1 MEAIKKEL
9 DNVFGLV
16 ASISVKGTD
25 VEVMFAVR
33 QGLRKAYS
41 MLQALDTNS
50 NEVTEGSANGSKL

>member
-1 MEAIKKEL
+1 MDAIKKEL

-16 ASISVKGTD
+16 SSISVKGTD

-41 MLQALDTNS
+41 MLQALDTKT
-50 NEVTEGSANGSKL
+50 NETTEEPVSGE

>member
-1 MEAIKKEL
+1 MDAIKKEL

-16 ASISVKGTD
+16 SSISVKGND

-41 MLQALDTNS
+41 MLQELEANS
-50 NEVTEGSANGSKL
+50 NEVTEGSANGE

>member
-16 ASISVKGTD
+16 SSISVKGTD

-41 MLQALDTNS
+41 MLQELDTKS
-50 NEVTEGSANGSKL
+50 NEVTEESANGE

>member
-1 MEAIKKEL
+1 MDAIKKEL

-16 ASISVKGTD
+16 SSISVKGTD

-41 MLQALDTNS
+41 MLQELDTKH
-50 NEVTEGSANGSKL
+50 NEVTEGSANGE

>member
-1 MEAIKKEL
+1 MDALKKEL

-16 ASISVKGTD
+16 SSISVKGAD

-41 MLQALDTNS
+41 MLQALDTKS
-50 NEVTEGSANGSKL
+50 NEVTEGSANGE

>member
-16 ASISVKGTD
+16 SSISVKGTD

-41 MLQALDTNS
+41 MLQALDVKTN
-50 NEVTEGSANGSKL
+50 ETTEESVSGE

>member
-1 MEAIKKEL
+1 MDAIKKEL

-16 ASISVKGTD
+16 SSISVKGAD

-41 MLQALDTNS
+41 MLQALDTKS
-50 NEVTEGSANGSKL
+50 NEVTEDPTDGE

>member
-1 MEAIKKEL
+1 MDAIKKEL

-16 ASISVKGTD
+16 SSISVKGAD

-41 MLQALDTNS
+41 MLQSLDLKTN
-50 NEVTEGSANGSKL
+50 ETTEESVSGE

>member
-1 MEAIKKEL
+1 MDAIKKEL

-16 ASISVKGTD
+16 SSISVKGTD

-41 MLQALDTNS
+41 MLQELEVNS
-50 NEVTEGSANGSKL
+50 NEVMEGSANGE

>member
-1 MEAIKKEL
+1 MDAIKKEL

-16 ASISVKGTD
+16 SSISVKGND

-41 MLQALDTNS
+41 MLQEIEANS
-50 NEVTEGSANGSKL
+50 KEKTEESANGT

>member
-1 MEAIKKEL
+1 MDAIKKEL

-16 ASISVKGTD
+16 SSISVKGAD

-41 MLQALDTNS
+41 MLQAFDVKTN
-50 NEVTEGSANGSKL
+50 ETTEESVSGE

>member
-1 MEAIKKEL
+1 MDAIKKEL

-16 ASISVKGTD
+16 SSISVKGAD

-41 MLQALDTNS
+41 MLQALDLKTN
-50 NEVTEGSANGSKL
+50 ETTEESVSGE

>member
-1 MEAIKKEL
+1 MDAIKKEL

-16 ASISVKGTD
+16 SSISVKGSD

-41 MLQALDTNS
+41 MLQALDVKTN
-50 NEVTEGSANGSKL
+50 ETTEESVSGE

>member
-16 ASISVKGTD
+16 SSISVKGSD

-41 MLQALDTNS
+41 MLQELDTKT
-50 NEVTEGSANGSKL
+50 NEVMEESTNGE

>member
-16 ASISVKGTD
+16 SSISVKGND
-25 VEVMFAVR
+25 VEVMAAVR

-41 MLQALDTNS
+41 MLQELDVKTK
-50 NEVTEGSANGSKL
+50 ETTEESANGS

>member
-1 MEAIKKEL
+1 MDAIKKEL

-16 ASISVKGTD
+16 SSMSVKGAD

-41 MLQALDTNS
+41 MLQALDVKTN
-50 NEVTEGSANGSKL
+50 ETTEESVSGE

>member
-16 ASISVKGTD
+16 SSISVKGTD

-41 MLQALDTNS
+41 MLQELDTKT
-50 NEVTEGSANGSKL
+50 NEVTEGSANGE

>member
-1 MEAIKKEL
+1 MDAIKKEL

-16 ASISVKGTD
+16 SSISVKGAD

-41 MLQALDTNS
+41 MLQALDVKTN
-50 NEVTEGSANGSKL
+50 ETTEESVSGE

>member
-1 MEAIKKEL
+1 MDAIKKEL

-16 ASISVKGTD
+16 SSISVKGTD

-41 MLQALDTNS
+41 MLQVLDVKTN
-50 NEVTEGSANGSKL
+50 ETTEESVSGE

>member
-1 MEAIKKEL
+1 MDAIKKGL

-16 ASISVKGTD
+16 SSISVKGTD

-41 MLQALDTNS
+41 MLQALDTKS
-50 NEVTEGSANGSKL
+50 NEVTEGSANGE

>member
-1 MEAIKKEL
+1 MDAIKKEL

-16 ASISVKGTD
+16 SSISVKGND

-41 MLQALDTNS
+41 MLQELEANF
-50 NEVTEGSANGSKL
+50 NEVTEGSANGE

>member
-1 MEAIKKEL
+1 MDAIKKEL

-16 ASISVKGTD
+16 SSISVKGAD

-41 MLQALDTNS
+41 MLQELEANS
-50 NEVTEGSANGSKL
+50 NEVMEGSANGE

>member
-1 MEAIKKEL
+1 MDAIKKEL

-16 ASISVKGTD
+16 SSISVKGTD

-41 MLQALDTNS
+41 MLQSLDVKTN
-50 NEVTEGSANGSKL
+50 ETTEESVSGE

>member
-1 MEAIKKEL
+1 MDAIKKEL

-16 ASISVKGTD
+16 SSISVKGTD

-41 MLQALDTNS
+41 MLQALDVKTN
-50 NEVTEGSANGSKL
+50 ETTEESISGE

>member
-16 ASISVKGTD
+16 ASISVKGND
-25 VEVMFAVR
+25 VETMFAVR

-41 MLQALDTNS
+41 MLQELEANS
-50 NEVTEGSANGSKL
+50 KEKTEESANGT

>member
-1 MEAIKKEL
+1 MDTIKKEL

-16 ASISVKGTD
+16 SSISVKGND

-41 MLQALDTNS
+41 MLQELEANS
-50 NEVTEGSANGSKL
+50 NEVMEWSANGE

>member
-16 ASISVKGTD
+16 SSISVKGAD

-41 MLQALDTNS
+41 MLQVLDTKS
-50 NEVTEGSANGSKL
+50 DEVTERSANGE